1 MSSSAGAWLVAAA
14 CCAQLSCLPTAADGD
29 GGTPQPAQPPRRCAN
44 TTGTAPLTGVS
55 VKVVRE
61 QLLFTYAE
69 SMGGSGGQVI
79 AFRNGDLQATIGSP
93 TDASRAKRSSDSGAS
108 WRAMPVN
115 ATTNRSVSNFGSTAY
130 EYEDSGE
137 VIQFT
142 GHDAD
147 GAAKFPLV
155 PDPSDRRWATTRA
168 ELIRSTDH
176 GLTEQSFL
184 AELTL
189 PVNLSLTCAGH
200 GGIVRVDD
208 GGLLAAPYGVA
219 RDGVGKDRVFALH
232 STNRGRSWR
241 YRSTVAFDLSGS
253 RDIDMR
259 TNPNHS
265 PHPYG
270 FDGEHARLPRFL
282 SSARLRFHPMIAC
295 GAEATLVHVAGS
307 AGKPGFT
314 TCIMRTGDS
323 YAHSFGNGKLYRAI
337 SPDSGT

>member
-1 MSSSAGAWLVAAA
+1 MRSP
-14 CCAQLSCLPTAADGD
+14 SC
-29 GGTPQPAQPPRRCAN
+29 
-44 TTGTAPLTGVS
+44 
-55 VKVVRE
+55 
-61 QLLFTYAE
+61 
-69 SMGGSGGQVI
+69 
-79 AFRNGDLQATIGSP
+79 
-93 TDASRAKRSSDSGAS
+93 
-108 WRAMPVN
+108 
-115 ATTNRSVSNFGSTAY
+115 
-130 EYEDSGE
+130 
-137 VIQFT
+137 
-142 GHDAD
+142 
-147 GAAKFPLV
+147 
-155 PDPSDRRWATTRA
+155 RRWATTRA
-168 ELIRSTDH
+168 ELIRSADH

-232 STNRGRSWR
+232 STDRGRSWR

-253 RDIDMR
+253 RDVDMR

-270 FDGEHARLPRFL
+270 FDGEHARLPRGFVDGFTRSL
-282 SSARLRFHPMIAC
+282 LP
-295 GAEATLVHVAGS
+295 EATLVHVPGS

-337 SPDSGT
+337 SPDSGTHGWRPTLSPRGSSIACAQATRGLSPT